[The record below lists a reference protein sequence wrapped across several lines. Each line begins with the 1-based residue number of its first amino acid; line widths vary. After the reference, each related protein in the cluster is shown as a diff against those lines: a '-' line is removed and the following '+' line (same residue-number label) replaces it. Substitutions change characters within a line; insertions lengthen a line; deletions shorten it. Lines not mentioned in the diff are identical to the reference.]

1 MKEGERWGAGREGMS
16 RGKAGRDEEKR
27 EREGGG
33 YRVQGRK
40 NLMGA
45 L

>member
-1 MKEGERWGAGREGMS
+1 MGGGGDREGMS
-16 RGKAGRDEEKR
+16 RGKTGRDEGER
-27 EREGGG
+27 ERGG

>member
-1 MKEGERWGAGREGMS
+1 MS
-16 RGKAGRDEEKR
+16 RGKASRDEGKR
-27 EREGGG
+27 ERERGG

-40 NLMGA
+40 NLMAA